1 MRVSYDVIVIGLGG
15 MGSAAAYHL
24 ARRGAKVLGIEQFA
38 LAHDLGSS
46 HGETRLIRKAY
57 FESPAYV
64 PLLERAYTL
73 WDELSAATGRTLLH
87 RTGLLLVSDRGEA
100 GATERARAVAA
111 KYSIATEELSVAD
124 ARARFPPLVIHDGDT
139 ALWEPGAGWLE
150 VERCVE
156 AHASAAERAGA
167 TLSFAEPVLSV
178 HQDPES
184 VRVVTEKGTYEAKT
198 LVVAAGPW
206 AGKLLASF
214 GLPLRVH
221 RVVQSWFSAPAA
233 YDASAGMPCFAYDTA
248 RGFFYGFPRL
258 GGEIKVAE
266 HAAHAEVEPDTVD
279 RAIHGEDTA
288 RTAAFAAR
296 SLRDVGALP
305 TRSKVCLYTMTPDE
319 HFIVDRHEGIV
330 FAAGFSGHG
339 FKFVPVIGE
348 SLAELALEGK
358 TSLDLEFLRRRDR

>member
-1 MRVSYDVIVIGLGG
+1 MTHDVIVIGLGG

-24 ARRGAKVLGIEQFA
+24 ARRGVKVLGIEQFA
-38 LAHDLGSS
+38 LAHDRGSS

-64 PLLERAYTL
+64 PLLERAYVL
-73 WDELSAATGRTLLH
+73 WDELSESVGRTLLH

-111 KYSIATEELSVAD
+111 KYSIATEEIDVTA
-124 ARARFPPLVIHDGDT
+124 ARARFPKLVIHDGDV
-139 ALWEPGAGWLE
+139 ALWEPGAGWLA
-150 VERCVE
+150 VEHCVE
-156 AHASAAERAGA
+156 AHARAAERAGA
-167 TLSFAEPVLSV
+167 TLSFGERVISV
-178 HQDPES
+178 HQDPS
-184 VRVVTEKGTYEAKT
+184 SARVVTEKGAYEAKT
-198 LVVAAGPW
+198 LVVTAGPW
-206 AGKLLASF
+206 AGALLSSF

-221 RVVQSWFSAPAA
+221 RVVQSWFSAPDA
-233 YDASAGMPCFAYDTA
+233 YDATAGMPCFAYDTA
-248 RGFFYGFPRL
+248 RGFFYGFPRMN
-258 GGEIKVAE
+258 GEIKVAE
-266 HAAHAEVEPDTVD
+266 HAAHAEVDPNTVD
-279 RAIHGEDTA
+279 RVIHGEDTA

-339 FKFVPVIGE
+339 FKFASVIGE
-348 SLAELALEGK
+348 SLAELALDGK
-358 TSLDLEFLRRRDR
+358 TKLDLEFLRRRDR

>member
-1 MRVSYDVIVIGLGG
+1 MTHDVIVIGLGG

-24 ARRGAKVLGIEQFA
+24 ARRGAKVLGLEQYP

-64 PLLERAYTL
+64 PLLERAYAL
-73 WDELSAATGRTLLH
+73 WDELSANAGRTLLH

-111 KYSIATEELSVAD
+111 KYSIATEEVSVTD
-124 ARARFPPLVIHDGDT
+124 ARARFPQLVIHDGDV

-156 AHASAAERAGA
+156 AHARAAERAGA
-167 TLSFAEPVLSV
+167 TLVFGEPVTAV
-178 HQDPES
+178 HQDHAS
-184 VRVVTEKGTYEAKT
+184 VRVDTATQTYEAKT

-206 AGKLLASF
+206 ATKLLSSF

-221 RVVQSWFSAPAA
+221 RVVQSWFAAPEA
-233 YDASAGMPCFAYDTA
+233 YEASAGMPCFAYDTA
-248 RGFFYGFPRL
+248 RGFFYGFPRIN
-258 GGEIKVAE
+258 GEIKVAE
-266 HAAHAEVEPDTVD
+266 HAAHDEVDPDTVD
-279 RAIHGEDTA
+279 RVVHGEDTA
-288 RTAAFAAR
+288 RTSAFAAR
-296 SLRDVGALP
+296 ALRDVGAMP

-319 HFIVDRHEGIV
+319 HFIVDRHEDIV

-339 FKFVPVIGE
+339 FKFASVIGE
-348 SLAELALEGK
+348 SLAELALDGK
-358 TSLDLEFLRRRDR
+358 TKLDLEFLRRRDR